1 MKLLHRG
8 ILPLLAAL
16 PVVTIAAPVLAT
28 PEPAPPQL
36 KQTSTLIQA
45 VTQTD
50 ETLYFNPDTR
60 YELPLRVDTAV
71 VVNGIT
77 LAEGTVIEGTLEPAE
92 GGLRY
97 VASHIQAGGLRQNL
111 NAASDVIE
119 DIKDPRETGAGAIVG
134 DAAIGAAGGAVIGAI
149 LGGGVSAGEVIGGAA
164 AGVIIGNVTAQRV
177 VVIEAGQPVIL
188 YAGS

>member
-1 MKLLHRG
+1 MKLSHTG
-8 ILPLLAAL
+8 ILPLLAL
-16 PVVTIAAPVLAT
+16 PLIATAPAALAT
-28 PEPAPPQL
+28 PEPATVQI

-50 ETLYFNPDTR
+50 ETLYFNPDTI
-60 YELPLRVDTAV
+60 YELPLRVDTSV

-77 LAEGTVIEGTLEPAE
+77 LPAGTVIEGRLEPVE

-97 VASHIQAGGLRQNL
+97 VTSHIQAGGLRQDL
-111 NAASDVIE
+111 NAASDVLE

-134 DAAIGAAGGAVIGAI
+134 DAAIGAAGGAIIGAI

-164 AGVIIGNVTAQRV
+164 TGVIIGNVTAQRV
-177 VVIEAGQPVIL
+177 VVIEAGEPVIL

>member
-1 MKLLHRG
+1 MKLLHTG
-8 ILPLLAAL
+8 ILTLLAL
-16 PVVTIAAPVLAT
+16 PAIAAPVLAA
-28 PEPAPPQL
+28 PAPTQL
-36 KQTSTLIQA
+36 KQTSTLVQV

-60 YELPLRVDTAV
+60 YELPVQVDTSV

-77 LAEGTVIEGTLEPAE
+77 LPAGTVIEGRLEPVE

-97 VASHIQAGGLRQNL
+97 VASHIQAGGLRRDL
-111 NAASDVIE
+111 NAASDVLE

-149 LGGGVSAGEVIGGAA
+149 LGGGISAGEVIGGAA

-177 VVIEAGQPVIL
+177 VIIEADEPIIL
-188 YAGS
+188 YTDS